1 MSGRPLTPEEA
12 ALWHRLVATVE
23 PLKAKHPAASGR
35 ANDGKFGSRNISDH
49 CVSALKNK
57 GPKNK
62 NIVSKQRGQMAPA
75 MASTHPV
82 AAMPVTKEAFA
93 HMLDQRRSARLHA
106 ERPIDRGFFTLET
119 PPKSE
124 RTGNLDG
131 HWERR
136 LNKGQV
142 APDMTVDLHG
152 HSLSSA
158 YSRMD
163 GALAQAQA
171 AHMRVM
177 LLITGKARAH
187 SHNSANDGG
196 HGTDGRP
203 RGAIRRAMQD
213 WLSASRHAG
222 NIAAVRSAHPRHG
235 GDGALYIILK
245 RNR

>member
-1 MSGRPLTPEEA
+1 MSGRPLSPEEA
-12 ALWHRLVATVE
+12 ALWQRLVATVE
-23 PLKAKHPAASGR
+23 PLTLKRPASTKTPPSHLTHDEGQCVSQPRNKGLISPRTQHISDIAAPRHPAS
-35 ANDGKFGSRNISDH
+35 N
-49 CVSALKNK
+49 
-57 GPKNK
+57 
-62 NIVSKQRGQMAPA
+62 MPA
-75 MASTHPV
+75 
-82 AAMPVTKEAFA
+82 TKEAFA
-93 HMLDQRRSARLHA
+93 QMLDQRRAARLHA
-106 ERPIDRGFFTLET
+106 ERPKDRGFFTLESQ
-119 PPKSE
+119 PKSE

-152 HSLSSA
+152 HNLSAA

-171 AHMRVM
+171 AQMRVL
-177 LLITGKARAH
+177 LLITGKARPAVP
-187 SHNSANDGG
+187 
-196 HGTDGRP
+196 GTDGRP

-222 NIAAVRSAHPRHG
+222 NIAAVRNAHPRHG

-245 RNR
+245 RRR